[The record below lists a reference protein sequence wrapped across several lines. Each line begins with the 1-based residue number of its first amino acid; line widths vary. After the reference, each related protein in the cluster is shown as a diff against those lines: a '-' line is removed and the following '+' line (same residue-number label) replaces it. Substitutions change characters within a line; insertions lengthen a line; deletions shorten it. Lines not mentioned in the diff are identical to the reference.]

1 MLPLRDNIGDGG
13 APISALLIVGL
24 ITLAG
29 AVVPGGGWLPALVG
43 FAGAWIFV
51 PTPVRRFGPIPVALV
66 AGAFGALGGWL
77 ATTAGHEAGLW
88 AAPAAAAGVTALHLA
103 TNRDARVLGL
113 VTIPFRSVFTEV
125 PSWIFALVWAGA
137 ALILVVII

>member
-13 APISALLIVGL
+13 APVTALLIVGL

-29 AVVPGGGWLPALVG
+29 AVVPGGGWLPALVA

-66 AGAFGALGGWL
+66 ASAFAVLGGWL
-77 ATTAGHEAGLW
+77 ATTAGHEPGLW

-103 TNRDARVLGL
+103 TNRDAQVLTL
-113 VTIPFRSVFTEV
+113 FTIPFRSVFAEIR
-125 PSWIFALVWAGA
+125 SWVFALVWAGA
-137 ALILVVII
+137 ALILVVVI